1 MEVHAAPRTR
11 SNSIESWPK
20 APSSTWDS
28 RRSSTR
34 ESPLNLNYPSF
45 LSTWLDWLIDW
56 LSLCMRVCT
65 STSSILPTIWN
76 NWFSFC
82 PLFLSIPASI
92 NLLHSVVRARFLF
105 CSSAT
110 VSEPNVEVTARPARP
125 SHLNLQNPVR
135 PPSPPTAC
143 TAEDGV
149 ATTAGAAEPRESAH
163 TAPEGNNTIHSGF
176 ACSFY
181 FVFVW
186 SLPMAVSLRV
196 SEMHFGSTRLARI
209 CINEN

>member
-1 MEVHAAPRTR
+1 VHASLSVHQR
-11 SNSIESWPK
+11 SAAVYYHDLKQLIFLL
-20 APSSTWDS
+20 SS
-28 RRSSTR
+28 
-34 ESPLNLNYPSF
+34 
-45 LSTWLDWLIDW
+45 
-56 LSLCMRVCT
+56 LSL
-65 STSSILPTIWN
+65 S
-76 NWFSFC
+76 
-82 PLFLSIPASI
+82 LSLYIPKSI

-135 PPSPPTAC
+135 PPSPPPAC

-176 ACSFY
+176 ACPFY
-181 FVFVW
+181 FVFV
-186 SLPMAVSLRV
+186 
-196 SEMHFGSTRLARI
+196 
-209 CINEN
+209 